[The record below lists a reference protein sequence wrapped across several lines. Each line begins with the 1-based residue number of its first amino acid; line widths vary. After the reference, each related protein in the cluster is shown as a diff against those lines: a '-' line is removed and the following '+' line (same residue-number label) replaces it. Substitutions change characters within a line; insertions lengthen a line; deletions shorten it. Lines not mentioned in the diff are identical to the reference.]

1 MSQPDGGVGAVSAVD
16 RLLDVLGTP
25 GDEERRLGVRILKA
39 VGVLAASP
47 LPFVPAA
54 EGDPGGSLTAQS
66 VATTV
71 ALAVRPQADVLIVV
85 EIAAAALS
93 APWLAD
99 DAARLQALVAGLRI
113 AGRLLPDGVLD
124 AGRDSGSWGAI
135 AGGVGVAPRDDR
147 EEQARIAYIAASLTL
162 APVPVADND
171 DAYLAMRSGHAAAS
185 ALLAVTLA
193 SAGFVGDVEAIDS
206 VHERLGVASE
216 SGPRRGAV
224 ELARAGLELLE
235 KAVR

>member
-1 MSQPDGGVGAVSAVD
+1 MSHPDGGVGAVD
-16 RLLDVLGTP
+16 RLLDELGTP
-25 GDEERRLGVRILKA
+25 SDDERQLGVRILAA
-39 VGVLAASP
+39 VGVLAARP
-47 LPFVPAA
+47 LPFGPAA

-71 ALAVRPQADVLIVV
+71 ALAVRPRADVLIVV

-113 AGRLLPDGVLD
+113 AGRLLPDGLLD

-135 AGGVGVAPRDDR
+135 AAGVGVAPRDDR
-147 EEQARIAYIAASLTL
+147 EEQARIAYIAASLAL

-171 DAYLAMRSGHAAAS
+171 EAYLAMRSGHAAAS

-206 VHERLGVASE
+206 LHERLGVASA

-235 KAVR
+235 QPVR